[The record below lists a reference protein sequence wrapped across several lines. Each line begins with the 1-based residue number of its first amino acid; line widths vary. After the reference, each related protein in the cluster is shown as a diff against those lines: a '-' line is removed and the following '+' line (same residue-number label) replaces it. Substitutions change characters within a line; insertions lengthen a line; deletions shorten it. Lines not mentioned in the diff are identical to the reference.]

1 MESEFLNTLRPK
13 KCPYCGNESY
23 VGYGRLC
30 TGLRRYICKDC
41 GRTFTILTGTLLEN
55 HKQPISEWI
64 DTCLGLFTERSF
76 EAISKANRKA
86 YNTPRYWI
94 GKIFL
99 ALRGTQDGIM
109 LSGNV
114 YLDET
119 YLKVSKGDVERRSDG
134 KEYRGVSR
142 NQICIGIAYD
152 GSHVYCC
159 ILGHGKPSQK
169 AVYNGFK
176 DHIVPDS
183 TLIHDKEKAHKKLV
197 QELGLES
204 IEYDSK
210 QQKGLPDRENPLEP
224 INRRC
229 YELQRLMRRHPG
241 FSRDDLHGYLDLFSY
256 IHNPPQDKYEYTIDD
271 ARQNGEYEY
280 HNLKARN
287 TLTLGLGY
295 RGKFMYADVAY
306 KYDFYKSDFYMF
318 DDYRFSNDGNS
329 IVSRNSAAAVN
340 HDRHQLLLTLGV
352 KF

>member
-1 MESEFLNTLRPK
+1 MKENIYSCSRRRTPWTDKASATPLESFLDNHAAEEYSHRHPRISDTKESEFLNTLRPK

-23 VGYGRLC
+23 VGYGRLG
-30 TGLRRYICKDC
+30 TGLRRYICNDC

-64 DTCLGLFTERSF
+64 DTCLGLFTEQSF

-86 YNTPRYWI
+86 YNTTRYWI

-152 GSHVYCC
+152 GSRVYCC

-169 AVYNGFK
+169 SVYSRFK
-176 DHIVPDS
+176 DHIEPDS

-197 QELGLES
+197 QALGLGS
-204 IEYDSK
+204 IEYESK
-210 QQKGLPDRENPLEP
+210 QLKDLPDGENPLEP

-241 FSRDDLHGYLDLFSY
+241 FSRDDLPSYLDLFSHM
-256 IHNPPQDKYEYTIDD
+256 HNPPQDKYEKV
-271 ARQNGEYEY
+271 E
-280 HNLKARN
+280 NLIKRILEN
-287 TLTLGLGY
+287 PNSLKY
-295 RGKFMYADVAY
+295 RD
-306 KYDFYKSDFYMF
+306 
-318 DDYRFSNDGNS
+318 
-329 IVSRNSAAAVN
+329 
-340 HDRHQLLLTLGV
+340 
-352 KF
+352 

>member
-1 MESEFLNTLRPK
+1 
-13 KCPYCGNESY
+13 
-23 VGYGRLC
+23 
-30 TGLRRYICKDC
+30 
-41 GRTFTILTGTLLEN
+41 
-55 HKQPISEWI
+55 
-64 DTCLGLFTERSF
+64 
-76 EAISKANRKA
+76 
-86 YNTPRYWI
+86 
-94 GKIFL
+94 
-99 ALRGTQDGIM
+99 M

-119 YLKVSKGDVERRSDG
+119 YLKVIKRDVEKRSDG
-134 KEYRGVSR
+134 KEYRGISR

-241 FSRDDLHGYLDLFSY
+241 FSRDDLPGYLDLFSY
-256 IHNPPQDKYEYTIDD
+256 IHNPPQDKYEKVK
-271 ARQNGEYEY
+271 
-280 HNLKARN
+280 NLIKRILEN
-287 TLTLGLGY
+287 PNSLKY
-295 RGKFMYADVAY
+295 RD
-306 KYDFYKSDFYMF
+306 
-318 DDYRFSNDGNS
+318 
-329 IVSRNSAAAVN
+329 
-340 HDRHQLLLTLGV
+340 
-352 KF
+352 